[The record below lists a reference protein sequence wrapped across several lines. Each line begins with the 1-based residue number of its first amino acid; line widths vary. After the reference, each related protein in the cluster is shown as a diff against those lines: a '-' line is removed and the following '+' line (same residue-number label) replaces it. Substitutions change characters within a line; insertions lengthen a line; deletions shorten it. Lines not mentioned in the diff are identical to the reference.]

1 MKIAALWITDKVNF
15 EILDVQKEKNYIT
28 WKDKF
33 LGRTSLT
40 EYELGITLRPDEDSV
55 NEYIVFDY
63 PENKEKMKK
72 SLMKELNFEA
82 DYLEEE
88 LTSLKNKIKLLEGN
102 K

>member
-63 PENKEKMKK
+63 PENKEEKKK

>member
-15 EILDVQKEKNYIT
+15 EILDMQKEGNYIT
-28 WKDKF
+28 WEDKF
-33 LGRTSLT
+33 LGRTSIT
-40 EYELGITLRPDEDSV
+40 KYELGMVLRPDEDSV

-82 DYLEEE
+82 DYLEKE

>member
-15 EILDVQKEKNYIT
+15 EILDVQKEENYIT
-28 WKDKF
+28 WKGKF
-33 LGRTSLT
+33 LGRTCLT
-40 EYELGITLRPDEDSV
+40 EYELGTALRPDEDSV

-72 SLMKELNFEA
+72 TLMKELNFEA

-88 LTSLKNKIKLLEGN
+88 LTALKNKIKLLGE